1 MRDILFYYRDFDM
14 RILRKLSELRNWDST
29 EFVGECRWALGVLL
43 QYKGAVFVHLCLS
56 VLSIV
61 LSLSGAIVSKTL
73 IDAVLKMDSGAIGF
87 AACFYVLLR
96 LFSLVFKSIASHIGA
111 LVDVRVHNGV
121 QSMIYQKIL
130 NGKWSSLSEFFS
142 GDLMERMGRDAGT
155 VSHGVTHF
163 VPTLLSGLV
172 QFTGAFVL
180 IYMCDAVMAWLCILF
195 VPVTVVC
202 SGFMMKRMR
211 AYQKDMKNTLSKL
224 VSFEQDSFHHLTLIK
239 AFDLNEWFDSRLSD
253 LHGDY
258 ESKYLSFH
266 LFSSVTSFVM
276 GTLALCSSLCCGG
289 WAVYRLYC
297 GVISFGEMTMVLQL
311 STMLGSSFST
321 LSGLVPA
328 LISIATSSGR
338 ILEVISLEEEKSSS
352 YELNESSFKLE
363 LKDVTVGYTE
373 QVDVLKECSLTVNCG
388 EMVMLSGKSGCGKTT
403 LFRVLLGLV
412 PVKSGRA
419 SIVSSRESVDLS
431 ASTRR
436 LFGYVP
442 QGNPLFAGTIEENLR
457 MGDDSLSEEDLIWAL
472 KNACA
477 YDFVMALKDGLS
489 SPVGGRDKKLSEGQA
504 QRLSVA
510 RALLR
515 NSNILLLDE
524 ATSALDEATEVEL
537 LSNIKKLGKTCIV
550 VSHRSGVKRLCD
562 RVVVLDQ
569 GACSD
574 AQS

>member
-1 MRDILFYYRDFDM
+1 M
-14 RILRKLSELRNWDST
+14 RILEKLSELRNLDST
-29 EFVGECRWALGVLL
+29 EFVGECRWALSVLL
-43 QYKGAVFVHLCLS
+43 QYRGAVFVHLCLS

-61 LSLSGAIVSKTL
+61 LSLAGTIVSKNL

-87 AACFYVLLR
+87 AACFYVLVR
-96 LFSLVFKSIASHIGA
+96 LFALVFKSIGSHLGA

-130 NGKWSSLSEFFS
+130 NGKWSSLSEFLS

-163 VPTLLSGLV
+163 VPALFSGLV
-172 QFTGAFVL
+172 QFAGAFVL
-180 IYMCDAVMAWLCILF
+180 IYMCDAVMAWLCLVF

-202 SGFMMKRMR
+202 SGFMLKRMR
-211 AYQKDMKNTLSKL
+211 AYQKDMKKTLSRL
-224 VSFEQDSFHHLTLIK
+224 VSFEQDSFHHLIVIK
-239 AFDLNEWFDSRLSD
+239 AFDLDEWFDSRLND
-253 LHGDY
+253 LHDDY

-276 GTLALCSSLCCGG
+276 GVLALCTSLCCGG

-311 STMLGSSFST
+311 STMLGSAFST
-321 LSGLVPA
+321 FTGLAPG

-338 ILEVISLEEEKSSS
+338 ILEVISLEEEKSEK
-352 YELNESSFKLE
+352 YELDQSSFKLE
-363 LKDVTVGYTE
+363 LNDVTVGYTE
-373 QVDVLKECSLTVNCG
+373 QIDVLKGCSLVVNKG

-412 PVKSGRA
+412 PVKSGSA
-419 SIVSSRESVDLS
+419 SIVSSGGSVELS

-442 QGNPLFAGTIEENLR
+442 QGNPLFVGTIEENLR
-457 MGDDSLSEEDLIWAL
+457 MGDDSLSESDLIWAL
-472 KNACA
+472 KSACA

-489 SPVGGRDKKLSEGQA
+489 SRIGGRDKKLSEGQA

-515 NSNILLLDE
+515 NSSILLLDE

-537 LSNIKKLGKTCIV
+537 LNNIKKLGKTCVV
-550 VSHRSGVKRLCD
+550 VSHRSRVKSLCD
-562 RVVVLDQ
+562 RVVVLSQ
-569 GACSD
+569 GACSES
-574 AQS
+574 QQ